1 MKNFMR
7 MIKWLALGLGVLLLL
22 VTVGLAIYTR
32 TENFTVWVREESVSA
47 VNALIRGSVSIER
60 LEGSVWSHITLYN
73 VALQYE
79 ESEILKVPRLDVSFS
94 LLPLLWGEL
103 KIAAIDAAMPRA
115 SLLQD
120 REGRWNVVE
129 ALSPR
134 QPEPEKKSDFTVL
147 VESFRLRNA
156 AIDLRPASNNGQ
168 LYQLK
173 DLNLRGRIGIRPADV
188 SFDVAEVDSGL
199 ISQSQPE
206 LRLRGALSY
215 EQGAAPPATLKV
227 KDFWAVSRNSRIKLN
242 GEMIHGEA
250 VKIKAEAVLDRLAP
264 SDIAYFVSQWPLKRD
279 LAGNITIEGTLDAL
293 NGKLQLAGA
302 GGKIAGK
309 FRADVAQ
316 EQPRYSATAIVSGFD
331 LRQWLNDKTLAG
343 VVNGTVEAAGNG
355 FALQDMAG
363 KGRFEVHSAEA
374 QGWTLGTVAMEGRLE
389 KSVAI
394 IDGRLKSKMGGAHW
408 SGKVLLGDKRPG
420 YELTLEVKDFDI
432 QKISQSGKA
441 IDGKLNFQGSVK
453 GSGFS
458 LADMN
463 TRADV
468 QILPSSVGSVAVK
481 EGTFNI
487 ALSDKKIRIARATLS
502 TPESTISANGEF
514 GLDKKMSG
522 RLDYRL
528 RMGDVAPWLSLVD
541 RKGSG
546 SVDLAGQAQG
556 NLVRSRSPG
565 HGAARR
571 LTCRGDGAQGG
582 HHRIRFARLEGSN
595 FSSRNRHRASCR
607 PGCRDR
613 VATNRRQRQTIA
625 ATAVDSARLERAG
638 CS

>member
-173 DLNLRGRIGIRPADV
+173 DLNLRGRSGFDRQMYRLTLPKLIRGSFTEPARASV
-188 SFDVAEVDSGL
+188 E
-199 ISQSQPE
+199 
-206 LRLRGALSY
+206 GALSY

-309 FRADVAQ
+309 FRANVAQ
-316 EQPRYSATAIVSGFD
+316 EQPRYSATAIVTAS
-331 LRQWLNDKTLAG
+331 
-343 VVNGTVEAAGNG
+343 
-355 FALQDMAG
+355 
-363 KGRFEVHSAEA
+363 
-374 QGWTLGTVAMEGRLE
+374 
-389 KSVAI
+389 I
-394 IDGRLKSKMGGAHW
+394 C
-408 SGKVLLGDKRPG
+408 
-420 YELTLEVKDFDI
+420 
-432 QKISQSGKA
+432 
-441 IDGKLNFQGSVK
+441 
-453 GSGFS
+453 
-458 LADMN
+458 
-463 TRADV
+463 
-468 QILPSSVGSVAVK
+468 
-481 EGTFNI
+481 
-487 ALSDKKIRIARATLS
+487 
-502 TPESTISANGEF
+502 
-514 GLDKKMSG
+514 
-522 RLDYRL
+522 
-528 RMGDVAPWLSLVD
+528 
-541 RKGSG
+541 GSG
-546 SVDLAGQAQG
+546 SMTKLWPV
-556 NLVRSRSPG
+556 S
-565 HGAARR
+565 
-571 LTCRGDGAQGG
+571 
-582 HHRIRFARLEGSN
+582 
-595 FSSRNRHRASCR
+595 
-607 PGCRDR
+607 
-613 VATNRRQRQTIA
+613 
-625 ATAVDSARLERAG
+625 
-638 CS
+638 